1 MANTTV
7 INSELFQKVLV
18 AAQASAYE
26 QSLARAISS
35 VYDVPVG
42 AGKTVSVPL
51 WDAVSATKPG
61 EGVAPN
67 AADTNTTSKDIT
79 VAEYVVRHTITDF
92 LRDSTNEPLFVS
104 LGDASGRSIAESID
118 TDLFALFGDAGV
130 TQEVGTTATANTVD
144 DLFKAAAILRAN
156 KLTGPFYAVVSP
168 YQAYY
173 LKKELAQN
181 GGSNIPALSQ
191 VGERV
196 LQAAVIGSVAGI
208 TVLESSLVGVDGGD
222 AIGGVFTPGAF
233 GTAFRGL
240 MSAEQQREAA
250 SRATELVVT
259 QVAGSAILRPTYAVR
274 FLGKNS

>member
-1 MANTTV
+1 MANTTS

-18 AAQASAYE
+18 AAQASVYE
-26 QSLARAISS
+26 TSLARAVSS
-35 VYDVPVG
+35 VFDVPVG

-51 WDAVSATKPG
+51 WDAVSASKPG
-61 EGVAPN
+61 EGTAPA

-92 LRDSTNEPLFVS
+92 LRDSTMEPVFMD
-104 LGDASGRSIAESID
+104 LGDASGRSIAEKID
-118 TDLFALFGDAGV
+118 TDLFALFGDVGI
-130 TQEVGTTATANTVD
+130 TQEVGTTATANSID

-191 VGERV
+191 VGEGV
-196 LQAAVIGSVAGI
+196 LQGAVIGSVAGI
-208 TVLESSLVGVDGGD
+208 TVLESSLVGVNGGA
-222 AIGGVFTPGAF
+222 AIGGVFAPGAF
-233 GTAFRGL
+233 GTAFRG
-240 MSAEQQREAA
+240 MMTAEQQREAA
-250 SRATELVVT
+250 LRATELVVT
-259 QVAGSAILRPTYAVR
+259 QVAGSGILRANYAVR